1 MGRDSEVGSHSRSFW
16 RCRYGRGTPIFTLNG
31 DTMSI
36 VVIVALALAAGLI
49 VGYAKHG
56 RLRRLASPP
65 PVRNRLL
72 LTALGL
78 YIVAVFA
85 SWAWESALPV
95 LSALSWFVVA
105 FYAWLNRWMP
115 GARLVALGLVAN
127 ALVLLVNSSVPISP
141 SAAERAGVEISAL
154 EGPRTEP
161 TNSSTRLA
169 WLAKSIP
176 VAFPPRP
183 EVVSPGDIAVAAGLA
198 TVVATGMTGRR
209 PATSVLPARRRTSRY
224 TDDVLD
230 DERHDNAGH
239 GPVDDDTQPEQPAVA
254 ATVQHAPDDDRARMR
269 RRQHR
274 DTTQIRRH
282 ASA

>member
-1 MGRDSEVGSHSRSFW
+1 
-16 RCRYGRGTPIFTLNG
+16 
-31 DTMSI
+31 MSI
-36 VVIVALALAAGLI
+36 VVLVVLALAAGLV
-49 VGYAKHG
+49 VGYTNHG

-78 YIVAVFA
+78 YIIAVFA

-95 LSALSWFVVA
+95 LSGLSWFVVA

-127 ALVLLVNSSVPISP
+127 ALVLLVNGAIPIST
-141 SAAERAGVEISAL
+141 SAAARAGVEISAVD
-154 EGPRTEP
+154 EPRTEP
-161 TNSSTRLA
+161 TDSATRLT
-169 WLAKSIP
+169 WLAKGIP

-183 EVVSPGDIAVAAGLA
+183 EVVSPGDIAIAAGLA

-209 PATSVLPARRRTSRY
+209 PATDVLPIRRRSSRY
-224 TDDVLD
+224 ADDDVLE
-230 DERHDNAGH
+230 DERHDDIPD
-239 GPVDDDTQPEQPAVA
+239 GPADDDTKPEQPAVA
-254 ATVQHAPDDDRARMR
+254 ATAQHPPDDDHARIGR
-269 RRQHR
+269 RPHR

-282 ASA
+282 ANA